1 LEYVKAQKFFF
12 VGTPFWSDDNSLTD
26 KSTNRGIKVQ
36 GGRKRKRNHHHHE
49 HFEHNDDEGEL
60 EGGI

>member
-1 LEYVKAQKFFF
+1 VKAQKKENFF

-36 GGRKRKRNHHHHE
+36 GGRKKKKKSSSS
-49 HFEHNDDEGEL
+49 
-60 EGGI
+60 